1 MTLIL
6 SGTDGLSDV
15 DGSAATP
22 AIRGTD
28 TNTGIFFPAADTIGF
43 SEGGVES
50 ARFDSSGNLLVG
62 TTTNTNSSKVVAAG
76 VIESTSG
83 GVRFPDGTT
92 QTTAVTSSLKAVRI
106 RTITASATYTV
117 PSGVTALA
125 FFVSGAT
132 GGQASASVGKGGVG
146 GAGYSEKYISSPSAS
161 YVITI
166 GAAGSTAGG
175 AGGTTTVD
183 TISITGSGG
192 VTNATGSSGG
202 VASGGT
208 FNANGGTGGTG
219 AGGASSSNAGGGGG
233 AGGSRAGNGFN
244 GGNAGTTVGG
254 GGGGGGTGG
263 AGGNGVNG
271 TGGAGGAAG
280 AAATT
285 TSASAITQN
294 PYWVP
299 ASGAADFTAGVAGAA
314 GEPTTPYGGSGGRG
328 ATNVTASSSVVV
340 AGLYNMPLLCGF
352 GGYGGDPVQFG
363 ATRAGTS
370 GAVQIWEFY

>member
-1 MTLIL
+1 MPVTIN
-6 SGTDGLSDV
+6 GDGLIDV
-15 DGSAATP
+15 G
-22 AIRGTD
+22 GT
-28 TNTGIFFPAADTIGF
+28 
-43 SEGGVES
+43 S
-50 ARFDSSGNLLVG
+50 
-62 TTTNTNSSKVVAAG
+62 
-76 VIESTSG
+76 
-83 GVRFPDGTT
+83 TT
-92 QTTAVTSSLKAVRI
+92 QGRVRLAEDTDNGSNYVELTAPAAVTSNRTITFPDASGTVALGSEVLKAVRI

-132 GGQASASVGKGGVG
+132 GGSASASVGKGGVG

>member
-6 SGTDGLSDV
+6 NGDTGLSDV

-28 TNTGIFFPAADTIGF
+28 SNTGIFFPAADTIGF

-76 VIESTSG
+76 VIESTTG

-92 QTTAVTSSLKAVRI
+92 QTTASIKAVRI
-106 RTITASATYTV
+106 RSITASSTYTV

-202 VASGGT
+202 VGSGGT
-208 FNANGGTGGTG
+208 FNATGGTGGTG

-285 TSASAITQN
+285 TSASAINQN

-299 ASGAADFTAGVAGAA
+299 ASGVADFNAGSAGSA
-314 GEPTTPYGGSGGRG
+314 GEPGTPYGGVGGTG
-328 ATNVTASSSVVV
+328 AGGVVV
-340 AGLYNMPLLCGF
+340 AGLYNMPLRCGL
-352 GGYGGDPVQFG
+352 GGNGGQPVQFG
-363 ATRAGTS
+363 ATRAGDS
-370 GAVQIWEFY
+370 GIVQIWEFY

>member
-1 MTLIL
+1 MPVTIN
-6 SGTDGLSDV
+6 GDGLIDV
-15 DGSAATP
+15 G
-22 AIRGTD
+22 GT
-28 TNTGIFFPAADTIGF
+28 
-43 SEGGVES
+43 S
-50 ARFDSSGNLLVG
+50 
-62 TTTNTNSSKVVAAG
+62 
-76 VIESTSG
+76 
-83 GVRFPDGTT
+83 TT
-92 QTTAVTSSLKAVRI
+92 QGRVRLAEDTDNGSNYVELTAPAAVTSNRTITFPDASGTVALGGDVLKAVRI

-132 GGQASASVGKGGVG
+132 GGQSLPNLGKGGVG

-183 TISITGSGG
+183 TISITGSNG
-192 VTNATGSSGG
+192 VTTATGSSGG
-202 VASGGT
+202 VGSGGT
-208 FNANGGTGGTG
+208 FNATGGTGGTG
-219 AGGASSSNAGGGGG
+219 QGGSSSNNAGGGGG

-244 GGNAGTTVGG
+244 GGNAGTVSASAG

-263 AGGNGVNG
+263 AGGNGVG
-271 TGGAGGAAG
+271 AADGAGGAAG

-299 ASGAADFTAGVAGAA
+299 ASGAANFNAGTAGAA
-314 GEPTTPYGGSGGRG
+314 GTSSFPYGGVGGQGASG
-328 ATNVTASSSVVV
+328 TSVI
-340 AGLYNMPLLCGF
+340 GLYNMPILCGT
-352 GGYGGDPVQFG
+352 GGQGGRPSVYGGAQ
-363 ATRAGTS
+363 AGDS
-370 GAVQIWEFY
+370 GIVQIWEFY